1 MTRGFSGVLVCSSNS
16 WAFICSAS
24 RSLMPDNPWE
34 ACQHVVIGQLSML
47 PVCKWSLFPEK
58 ALACDTASLI

>member
-1 MTRGFSGVLVCSSNS
+1 
-16 WAFICSAS
+16 
-24 RSLMPDNPWE
+24 MPDNPWE